1 MADRDKFRQEVTAC
15 LAQEAG
21 VVALMTCIAAHFP
34 SFEVFRENDDLVIKE
49 GRRFLIL
56 RRTGP
61 DQFRT
66 QISVQQPS
74 TNEIDAGGG
83 RPRDVD
89 SLYEELAGFSEV

>member
-1 MADRDKFRQEVTAC
+1 MVDRDKFRQEVTAC
-15 LAQEAG
+15 LTKDAG
-21 VVALMTCIAAHFP
+21 VTALLNCIAAHFP

-49 GRRFLIL
+49 GRRFLIV
-56 RRTGP
+56 RRTGA

-89 SLYEELAGFSEV
+89 SLLNELVAFSEV